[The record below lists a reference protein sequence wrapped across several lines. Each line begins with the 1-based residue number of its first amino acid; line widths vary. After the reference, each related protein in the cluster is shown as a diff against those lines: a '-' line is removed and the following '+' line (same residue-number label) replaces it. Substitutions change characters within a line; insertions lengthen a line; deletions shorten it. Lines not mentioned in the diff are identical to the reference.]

1 MEHRPLETLGGL
13 ISLLR
18 SDLSAYLSERLAA
31 YGLTPGLY
39 LFLRAVGE
47 RQGATPSEIA
57 AATRADSG
65 HTARSLQKLEERG
78 LLARSPN
85 PADRR
90 STALRLTPAGEEALA
105 GCRGLFAEWDQ
116 QMLSGLTEAERQT
129 LFPLL
134 AKLVHQMRHASQSP
148 ARPESPGD
156 LPGGSGR

>member
-105 GCRGLFAEWDQ
+105 EWDR

-134 AKLVHQMRHASQSP
+134 AKLVRQMRHASQSP

>member
-39 LFLRAVGE
+39 LFLRTVGE

-65 HTARSLQKLEERG
+65 HTARSLQK
-78 LLARSPN
+78 

-116 QMLSGLTEAERQT
+116 QMLSGLTEAERRA

-134 AKLVHQMRHASQSP
+134 AKLVRQMRHASQSP

>member
-78 LLARSPN
+78 LLVRSPN

-105 GCRGLFAEWDQ
+105 GCRGLFAEWDR

-129 LFPLL
+129 LL
-134 AKLVHQMRHASQSP
+134 AKLVRQMRHASQSP